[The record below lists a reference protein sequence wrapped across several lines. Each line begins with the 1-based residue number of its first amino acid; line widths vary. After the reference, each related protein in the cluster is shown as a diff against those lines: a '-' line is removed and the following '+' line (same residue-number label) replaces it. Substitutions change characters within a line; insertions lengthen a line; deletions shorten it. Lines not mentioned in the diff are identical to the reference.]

1 VRGAAPAKSVD
12 AYLKAA
18 PVAARSK
25 LMQLRAIVK
34 STAPQ
39 AEEGI
44 SYGMPYFKCQG
55 ALAGFAVFKSHI
67 GFFPG
72 AIVDDFRSELEG
84 YKTSKG
90 TVQLPLDKPLPVS
103 LIRKM
108 LKAGLKR
115 NAAKA
120 AAKRVRKSSPDRR
133 RP

>member
-1 VRGAAPAKSVD
+1 VRGAPVAKSVD
-12 AYLKAA
+12 AYIKAA
-18 PVAARSK
+18 PAEHRPK
-25 LMQLRAIVK
+25 LAQLRALIL
-34 STAPQ
+34 SAAPK

-44 SYGMPYFKCQG
+44 SYGMPYYKLQG
-55 ALAGFAVFKSHI
+55 ALAGFALFKVHI

-72 AIVDDFRSELEG
+72 AIVADFKDELAA

-90 TVQLPLDKPLPVS
+90 TVQLPLDKPLPVT

-120 AAKRVRKSSPDRR
+120 AAKAAKKSSPDRR

>member
-1 VRGAAPAKSVD
+1 VRGAPIATSVD

-18 PVAARSK
+18 PIAARPK
-25 LMQLRAIVK
+25 LLQLRAIVK
-34 STAPQ
+34 SVAPH

-44 SYGMPYFKCQG
+44 SYGMPYYKHEG
-55 ALAGFAVFKSHI
+55 ALAGFALFKNHI

-72 AIVDDFRSELEG
+72 AIVDDFRNELDG

-90 TVQLPLDKPLPVS
+90 TVQLPLDKPLPAL

-108 LKAGLKR
+108 LRAGLKR
-115 NAAKA
+115 NAARA
-120 AAKRVRKSSPDRR
+120 AAKRVKKSSPDRR